1 MAPKALL
8 MLQPLISIF
17 HLPWA
22 SFCSSEAWN
31 LLYFRTWGVFCSISL
46 NSLPLSPYSLSLS
59 PALSLSFSNVLL
71 NWIFAWPRSLS
82 SFNILHITYGLPRWS
97 SGKETAFQYIKLR
110 RRGFSPQVG
119 TMMWSRNGNPLQY
132 SCWENPTDRGACWA
146 TVHGVASSWTWLNT
160 HTHTHTHT
168 HSINIK

>member
-31 LLYFRTWGVFCSISL
+31 LLYFSQFSASL
-46 NSLPLSPYSLSLS
+46 SLLSLS
-59 PALSLSFSNVLL
+59 PTLSLSFSNVL
-71 NWIFAWPRSLS
+71 NWIFAWPRSFS
-82 SFNILHITYGLPRWS
+82 SFNILHITNGLPRWS
-97 SGKETAFQYIKLR
+97 SGKETACQYIRLR
-110 RRGFSPQVG
+110 RHGFSPQVG

-132 SCWENPTDRGACWA
+132 SCRENPTDRGACWA

-160 HTHTHTHT
+160 HTHSLSLSLTHPHT
-168 HSINIK
+168 VLI